1 METFLSSLN
10 NGELN
15 AIKRELSN
23 SRSILQPKFLIISN
37 WISFLPSLLPSQ
49 KSDSKQILVCEE
61 RRVEERRGSEITSR
75 WVNYNK
81 VVWRKTGRTEF
92 DSKCFIVAT
101 CIRVFVSR
109 ARRKYP
115 RLGGSWR
122 RRGIRREH
130 PVRGIRGTSRLFGG
144 TEARKITVE
153 EK

>member
-23 SRSILQPKFLIISN
+23 SRSILQPKFLIISKPD
-37 WISFLPSLLPSQ
+37 ILPSLPPSFP
-49 KSDSKQILVCEE
+49 KIGFKANPRLR

-75 WVNYNK
+75 RVNYNK